1 MASNFFISTASE
13 VVLVDARTR
22 SGTVTLPT
30 TSQIPYRIL
39 GFKDQ
44 YGAFSNSTFTLSTQT
59 GQAFDDGTTS
69 KTFSNAF
76 TSINLYA
83 ATNINRW
90 MVMNATQSVQQ
101 SISSLIVNQL
111 VFGTGAG
118 WVQFGPLQATILSSI
133 QQTTAQGFFSSIGVN
148 CNAPTVALDVNGT
161 VEALSLSSFRLNTSS
176 IGINTSTPWQYLE
189 VTGISSAI
197 RISDYTPSRN
207 PGLEFVRGVTTFGAD
222 TFTDWRIHNEG
233 GILKFY
239 RKDTFTPS
247 DGDAMVI
254 TDLARVGI
262 NCNAPGVSLDVAGT
276 ARSFSTVTSS
286 ITLGS
291 GAGWVTTGA
300 LQAAALSSIQ
310 LNTALGFVSTLYV
323 GSTTTQLQGYTAR
336 INGLA
341 LVSSLIIGQPIALVS
356 TSGAALLSLTADRA
370 SKPGTT
376 TWGIPSDL
384 RIKENIVNADIDRCY
399 NDIKSVALRRFNY
412 KPWFFDAVQGNDK
425 HVLGFIAQEVSS
437 IIPKVVTTEN
447 AYGFS
452 DFHVFNIDQ
461 LNMSLYGAVKKTIAD
476 KEILESTVKGQRFEI
491 QTLQGSTSLILST
504 LEGLQGR

>member
-1 MASNFFISTASE
+1 MASVFISTPAQI
-13 VVLVDARTR
+13 VLIDSRTR
-22 SGTVTLPT
+22 SGTITLPVT
-30 TSQIPYRIL
+30 NQIQYRVVS
-39 GFKDQ
+39 FKDQ
-44 YGAFSNSTFTLSTQT
+44 YGSFSNSTMSLSTQF
-59 GQAFDDGTTS
+59 GEAFDDGTTT

-83 ATNINRW
+83 GSTTRW

-111 VFGTGAG
+111 LFGTGAG
-118 WVQFGPLQATILSSI
+118 WVQFVALQASILSRI

-161 VEALSLSSFRLNTSS
+161 VEALSLSSFRLNLSS
-176 IGINTSTPWQYLE
+176 IGVNTSTPQQYLE

-197 RISDYTPSRN
+197 RISDYTASRN
-207 PGLEFVRGVTTFGAD
+207 PGLELVRGIPAFGAD
-222 TFTDWRIHNEG
+222 IFTDWRIHNEG
-233 GILKFY
+233 GNLKFY

-286 ITLGS
+286 ITLAS
-291 GAGWVTTGA
+291 GAGWTTTGA
-300 LQAAALSSIQ
+300 LQAVALSSIQ
-310 LNTALGFVSTLYV
+310 LNTALGFISTLYV
-323 GSTTTQLQGYTAR
+323 GSTTTQLQGYTVR

-341 LVSSLIIGQPIALVS
+341 LISSMIVGQPTALVS
-356 TSGAALLSLTADRA
+356 TSGAALLSLTRDAA

-384 RIKENIVNADIDRCY
+384 RIKENIVNADLERCY
-399 NDIKSVALRRFNY
+399 HDIQSVPLRRFSY
-412 KPWFFDAVQGNDK
+412 KPWFYDAVQGYDK

-452 DFHVFNIDQ
+452 DFNVFNIDQ
-461 LNMSLYGAVKKTIAD
+461 LNMSLYGAVKKTISD
-476 KEILESTVKGQRFEI
+476 KEVLESTVKGQRLEL
-491 QTLQGSTSLILST
+491 QTLQGTTTGILST